1 MPLVDKKDELH
12 HIIHWQTQ
20 LTISK
25 FTQIKVQPPNNSNG
39 LRGQLYPI

>member
-12 HIIHWQTQ
+12 QIIHWQTQ

-25 FTQIKVQPPNNSNG
+25 FTQIKIQPPNN
-39 LRGQLYPI
+39 